1 MLGVVQDSAGE
12 KLFWATTGAFAYH
25 WVAVGASG
33 VVQKQRGLAQKCEVS
48 TNYNGWRKPQL
59 NLVTERNVGW
69 AHLSRLRRATMDFDN
84 LIAED
89 VSIIGRNA
97 DGGYARS

>member
-33 VVQKQRGLAQKCEVS
+33 VVQKQRGLAQKYEVS
-48 TNYNGWRKPQL
+48 TNHKGWKKLQFLR
-59 NLVTERNVGW
+59 VFG
-69 AHLSRLRRATMDFDN
+69 RRAAQYSCLGACGLRCFGHAGKGAHCHGI
-84 LIAED
+84 LG
-89 VSIIGRNA
+89 SRN
-97 DGGYARS
+97 RSR